1 MLTTTLQVYYLL
13 PQHLNV
19 CVNGINSRLNLP
31 YKEGSGNLTEM
42 VQNELHSKAYA
53 NKLLNH
59 NSSLQ
64 DPLGGNCV
72 NKVMLNI
79 IHHTPQQLQKVL
91 SSRTAKAESLHKVTM
106 VIIDRL

>member
-1 MLTTTLQVYYLL
+1 
-13 PQHLNV
+13 
-19 CVNGINSRLNLP
+19 
-31 YKEGSGNLTEM
+31 M
-42 VQNELHSKAYA
+42 VQNELHNKAHA
-53 NKLLNH
+53 NKLLNR

-91 SSRTAKAESLHKVTM
+91 SGRTAKAESLHEVTM
-106 VIIDRL
+106 ATVDRLQMRSTILGNFKAMEVYIGRLRTL